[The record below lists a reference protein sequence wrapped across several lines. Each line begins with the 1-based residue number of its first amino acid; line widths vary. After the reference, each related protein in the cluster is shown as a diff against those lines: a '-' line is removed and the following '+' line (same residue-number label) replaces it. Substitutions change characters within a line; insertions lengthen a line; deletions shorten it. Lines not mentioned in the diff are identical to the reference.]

1 MKSKLLSV
9 SMAAALAATLA
20 LGVMGCSDVSYHSH
34 PNAPAISVHA
44 EHNSIQVGESVWIH
58 ATTRNLTN
66 SNIEWKVSP
75 TTATLT
81 PDDSRGDLYA
91 KFSATQ
97 PGGYMIKAYAK
108 TGDGQWV
115 TSRTSI
121 TVVSMASQQ

>member
-1 MKSKLLSV
+1 MKSKMLSF
-9 SMAAALAATLA
+9 SMAAALTATLA
-20 LGVMGCSDVSYHSH
+20 LGIVGCSQSYHS
-34 PNAPAISVHA
+34 NADAPQISVSS
-44 EHNSIQVGESVWIH
+44 EHNSVQVGETVWIH
-58 ATTRNLTN
+58 ATTMNLTN
-66 SNIEWKVSP
+66 SSIKWKVSP

-81 PDDSRGDLYA
+81 PDDSRGDQYA

-121 TVVSMASQQ
+121 TVMSTGNQ

>member
-1 MKSKLLSV
+1 MKSKLLSF
-9 SMAAALAATLA
+9 SMAAALSATLA
-20 LGVMGCSDVSYHSH
+20 LGIVGCSQMYHSNA
-34 PNAPAISVHA
+34 NAPQISVHS
-44 EHNSIQVGESVWIH
+44 EHNSVQVGETVWIH
-58 ATTRNLTN
+58 ATTMNLTN
-66 SNIEWKVSP
+66 SSIKWKVSP

-81 PDDSRGDLYA
+81 PDNSRGDQYA

-121 TVVSMASQQ
+121 TVISTGNQ

>member
-1 MKSKLLSV
+1 MKSKLLSF
-9 SMAAALAATLA
+9 SMAAALSATLA
-20 LGVMGCSDVSYHSH
+20 LGIVGCSQMYHSNA
-34 PNAPAISVHA
+34 NAPQISVHS
-44 EHNSIQVGESVWIH
+44 EHNSVQVGETVWIR
-58 ATTRNLTN
+58 ATTMNLTN
-66 SNIEWKVSP
+66 SSIKWKVSP

-81 PDDSRGDLYA
+81 PDNSRGDQYA

-121 TVVSMASQQ
+121 TVISTGNQ